1 MRFVLDD
8 QDIESFRGGLGY
20 THAAMIPNTTASFR
34 HSLLLRLL
42 ATVFAAL
49 ALGVAALFFG
59 LDHFVSGQFS
69 RLRSEQIVRASDEVR
84 RLVDAEGT
92 RLVSLAALLA
102 KDADLNNSTFYHL
115 YLAGERDHPQA
126 AVERIARAFGFEAV
140 SLWSDTGQLI
150 AVSPAPTFKVAPP
163 IDGASPSRLLREDGR
178 AWLVADAPLLREG
191 NPIAVLRVARPL
203 EKVLAAGLPALYPAS
218 LKVVDGAAASGAT
231 LIDLP
236 PVALEL
242 NLPDTVGEALAGAKA
257 VLVTILVGG
266 GLLLAAF
273 LAMQLRWQLKPLAAL
288 SRAAAAVG
296 RGDFGQHVDAPG
308 ETEVARLARAFNA
321 MTADLAQLR
330 ELERIVA
337 HQEQLSA
344 IGRVA
349 ASVAH
354 DINNPLTVIA
364 TTAQLALK
372 TPPADPQLAEDLRRI
387 VHHGERC
394 MRTLELLLD
403 YGRPVRVQAAPLDL
417 AALARE
423 IGQRWK
429 ATVVARD
436 ALPVEVDRL
445 QIEQMLDNLLTNARD
460 ACGPDG
466 TVTIEADSENGQAR
480 LAITD
485 SGPGFSP
492 QARERLFEPFHTT
505 KSGGTGL
512 GLASALAIAR
522 AHGGDI
528 GIDDAGAGIG
538 GRVIV
543 RLPLGVQARPKVE
556 APR

>member
-1 MRFVLDD
+1 
-8 QDIESFRGGLGY
+8 
-20 THAAMIPNTTASFR
+20 MIPNTAAPFR
-34 HSLLLRLL
+34 HSLLVRLL

-84 RLVDAEGT
+84 RLVDAEGA

-126 AVERIARAFGFEAV
+126 AVERIAHAFGFEAV
-140 SLWSDTGQLI
+140 SLWGDAGRII
-150 AVSPAPTFKVAPP
+150 AVSPKGTSFGASPAPTFKAAPRT
-163 IDGASPSRLLREDGR
+163 DGLPASRLLHEDGH
-178 AWLVADAPLLREG
+178 AWLVADAPLMREG

-218 LKVVDGAAASGAT
+218 LKVVDGVAASGAT
-231 LIDLP
+231 RIELP

-257 VLVTILVGG
+257 VLVVILLGG
-266 GLLLAAF
+266 GVLLAVF
-273 LAMQLRWQLKPLAAL
+273 LAIQLRWQLKPLAAL
-288 SRAAAAVG
+288 SRASAAVG
-296 RGDFGQHVDAPG
+296 RGDFSQRVDAPG

-330 ELERIVA
+330 ELERKVA

-349 ASVAH
+349 ARVAH

-364 TTAQLALK
+364 NTAQLALK

-417 AALARE
+417 AALVRE

-429 ATVVARD
+429 AAVVASD

-445 QIEQMLDNLLTNARD
+445 QIEQMLDNLLSNARD

-466 TVTIEADSENGQAR
+466 VVTIEANSEAGQAR

-505 KSGGTGL
+505 KAGGTGL

-522 AHGGDI
+522 AHGGNI
-528 GIDDAGAGIG
+528 ELGEADAGVG

-543 RLPLGVQARPKVE
+543 RLPLTSAAADQARPKVE

>member
-1 MRFVLDD
+1 
-8 QDIESFRGGLGY
+8 
-20 THAAMIPNTTASFR
+20 MIPKPTVPFR
-34 HSLLLRLL
+34 SSLLARLL
-42 ATVFAAL
+42 VALFAAL

-69 RLRSEQIVRASDEVR
+69 RLREEQIARASDEVR
-84 RLVDAEGT
+84 RVVAAEGE
-92 RLVSLAALLA
+92 RLASLSALLA

-115 YLAGERDHPQA
+115 FLAGERDHPQA
-126 AVERIARAFGFEAV
+126 AAERIARAFGFEAV
-140 SLWSDTGQLI
+140 SLWDGTGRVI
-150 AVSPAPTFKVAPP
+150 AVSPAPTFAGIAPQL
-163 IDGASPSRLLREDGR
+163 DAVRANRLLRENGR

-191 NPIAVLRVARPL
+191 NSIAVLRVARPL
-203 EKVLAAGLPALYPAS
+203 EKVLAAGLPAFYPAS
-218 LKVVDGAAASGAT
+218 LKVIDGAATPGAT
-231 LIDLP
+231 RIELP

-257 VLVTILVGG
+257 VLVVILLGG
-266 GLLLAAF
+266 GLLLAVF
-273 LAMQLRWQLKPLAAL
+273 LALYLRWQLKPLAAL

-296 RGDFGQHVDAPG
+296 SGDFGQRVDAPG

-321 MTADLAQLR
+321 MAADLIQLR
-330 ELERIVA
+330 ELERRLA

-349 ASVAH
+349 ARVAH

-364 TTAQLALK
+364 NTAQLALK
-372 TPPADPQLAEDLRRI
+372 QPPADPQLVEDLRRI

-423 IGQRWK
+423 IGKRWK
-429 ATVVARD
+429 ANVVAPD
-436 ALPVEVDRL
+436 VLPVEVDRL
-445 QIEQMLDNLLTNARD
+445 QIEQMFDNLLTNARD

-466 TVTIEADSENGQAR
+466 AVTIKADSAAGQAR
-480 LAITD
+480 LLITD
-485 SGPGFSP
+485 SGPGFP
-492 QARERLFEPFHTT
+492 PEVRARLFEPFHTT
-505 KSGGTGL
+505 KAGGTGL

-528 GIDDAGAGIG
+528 EIDEGPGAG
-538 GRVIV
+538 
-543 RLPLGVQARPKVE
+543 
-556 APR
+556 